1 MSTIEKA
8 AARLVAKAKPLV
20 PPKYA
25 SLGEVPAESTGPAEI
40 EAELPDND
48 SSVDVTVNK
57 SAEITKT
64 PTAFA
69 QHHTCELDFQW
80 LAENGFLVPGHDN
93 PQQAQE
99 FRRIKRPLLLNM
111 QPQIAAEHP
120 LPSNVIFITSALP
133 GEGKTFVALNLALS
147 LAAELDKKVLL
158 IDGDA
163 AKGDLSRWMGIHGE
177 NGLVDLLT
185 TGVGYGETSIIDT
198 NVDRLQVMPC
208 GKVADNLD
216 ELYASS
222 LMKVLMAGLAE
233 YDKNRVLVV
242 DGPPLI
248 ATTEAS
254 VLARGMG
261 QVVMVVEANKTP
273 QAAVEQAAAQLEGCQ
288 SVSMLLNK
296 ASASSS
302 SGYGYGYGYG
312 HHASRGAVESNSAA
326 QDGN

>member
-8 AARLVAKAKPLV
+8 AARLVAKEKPIV
-20 PPKYA
+20 PPK
-25 SLGEVPAESTGPAEI
+25 EESTTEVEQVQPAQV
-40 EAELPDND
+40 
-48 SSVDVTVNK
+48 SVDVEMPNSGSSLDINVNK
-57 SAEITKT
+57 NDEIPSVPS
-64 PTAFA
+64 PTTL
-69 QHHTCELDFQW
+69 HHTCELDFQW

-99 FRRIKRPLLLNM
+99 FRRIKRPLLLNL
-111 QPQIAAEHP
+111 QPQIAGALP

-133 GEGKTFVALNLALS
+133 GEGKTFVSLNLALS
-147 LAAELDKKVLL
+147 LAAELDKNVLL

-177 NGLVDLLT
+177 TGLVDLLT
-185 TGVGYGETSIIDT
+185 TGIGYGESSIIDT

-216 ELYASS
+216 ELYAST
-222 LMKVLMAGLAE
+222 LMKDLISGLAE
-233 YDKNRVLVV
+233 FDKDRVIVV

-273 QAAVEQAAAQLEGCQ
+273 QAAVEQAAGQLEGCQ

-312 HHASRGAVESNSAA
+312 QHASRGTAESESAA
-326 QDGN
+326 QNGN

>member
-1 MSTIEKA
+1 
-8 AARLVAKAKPLV
+8 
-20 PPKYA
+20 
-25 SLGEVPAESTGPAEI
+25 
-40 EAELPDND
+40 
-48 SSVDVTVNK
+48 
-57 SAEITKT
+57 
-64 PTAFA
+64 
-69 QHHTCELDFQW
+69 
-80 LAENGFLVPGHDN
+80 
-93 PQQAQE
+93 
-99 FRRIKRPLLLNM
+99 
-111 QPQIAAEHP
+111 
-120 LPSNVIFITSALP
+120 
-133 GEGKTFVALNLALS
+133 
-147 LAAELDKKVLL
+147 
-158 IDGDA
+158 
-163 AKGDLSRWMGIHGE
+163 LSRWMGIHGE

-185 TGVGYGETSIIDT
+185 TGVGYGESSIIDT
-198 NVDRLQVMPC
+198 NVDRLRVMPC

-233 YDKNRVLVV
+233 FDKDRVLVV

-302 SGYGYGYGYG
+302 SAYGYGYGSGSSYEQG
-312 HHASRGAVESNSAA
+312 KGQHASRGAVEPNSSAPG
-326 QDGN
+326 GN